1 MKTVL
6 VTGANG
12 FIGSHTLSF
21 LAKQEGIRLIAACRD
36 AKKLPKDFKGEVR
49 IGDLRDKNYLATLL
63 DNVDVLVHAMAW
75 SSLWGNKKRSHALFL
90 EPSMNVI
97 SAYRKSNAS
106 QFINISTTAAASP
119 DHSADPMSEGI
130 PRKFWPHLVNGIIIE
145 NTLRKLASKEKK
157 VTNMR
162 LGLFAGERY
171 ALGLLPILLPR
182 LKTHLVPWVNGGKT
196 HLGIT
201 DGRDLGQ
208 AVGLAALKNDLDN
221 FEAFNIVGEEMP
233 TAREV
238 ILFLNK
244 EYGYPKP
251 HFSVPFL
258 IAYPFAWLMEK
269 IDPIVPWEPLIVRSI
284 VHLLEDTHVT
294 NDKAK
299 ALLGY
304 YPKHHWKEA
313 IRLQIKEMDQYQTE
327 AMSMA
332 KPVS

>member
-1 MKTVL
+1 MKTIL
-6 VTGANG
+6 ITGANG

-21 LAKQEGIRLIAACRD
+21 LAKQDGIRLIAACRD
-36 AKKLPKDFKGEVR
+36 AKKLPMDFNGETRV
-49 IGDLRDKNYLATLL
+49 GDLRDKDYLASLL
-63 DNVDVLVHAMAW
+63 NDVDVLVHAMAW
-75 SSLWGNKKRSHALFL
+75 SSLWGNKKRSKALFL
-90 EPSMNVI
+90 EPSMNLI
-97 SAYRKSNAS
+97 EAFKRSNAN
-106 QFINISTTAAASP
+106 QFVNVSTTAAASP
-119 DHSADPMSEGI
+119 DNSVDPMSEGI
-130 PRKFWPHLVNGIIIE
+130 PRKFWPHLVNAIKIE
-145 NTLRKLASKEKK
+145 NTLRVLASKDKQ
-157 VTNMR
+157 VINMR

-182 LKTHLVPWVNGGKT
+182 LKTHLVPWVQGGKT
-196 HLGIT
+196 RLGIT

-208 AVGLAALKNDLDN
+208 AVGLATLKEGLNN
-221 FEAFNIVGEEMP
+221 FEVFNIVGKEMP

-251 HFSVPFL
+251 HFSVPFF

-294 NDKAK
+294 NDKATE
-299 ALLGY
+299 LLAY
-304 YPKHHWKEA
+304 HPKHHWQEA
-313 IRLQIKEMDQYQTE
+313 IRSQIAEMDQYQTK